1 MKYKFFKDDIEID
14 SIENNDKDV
23 LYFIQTSWND
33 FNFYTLFSAYAPI
46 ENGKNIK
53 LGLINIANLDA
64 TVHGNLYYSTLD
76 ELQIGLDYER
86 LPKGFVSLGSEDFY
100 DNLYETFT
108 KNKCKKILSDLN
120 DLCLSYDQYQKDE
133 YYFKPVIQSSFL
145 RDYTEEQASERIKF
159 TLKPLAEHGK
169 RVGYNITYK
178 YSFKNRPVSTINFI
192 SNPKDIFPQNV
203 HAIIGANGSGKTTF
217 IKDILSLVLDK
228 ESKES
233 KELKK
238 SKEFKVKSKF
248 KKDNSNLY
256 ISFST
261 KDRIKVES
269 TQDYFSKVILI
280 SFSPF
285 DNLFSDKWDSKE
297 GDKDV
302 TYLGL
307 YQKENSLIDAEY
319 QLTRFCNLILNLK
332 NNKDN
337 WDLFKEIL
345 DQQDFKGDIRPIVDQ
360 IDTVMSQGAI
370 IQKYLVKL
378 QDLFNQQDFK
388 EAFDIMS
395 NDIKENN
402 VPILQSILNLRG
414 DLNKDHLKESTN
426 SLLDELDKVTN
437 PEDIKKKLKPIFEK
451 MSAGQK
457 IILLSIA
464 TLITEVEQFSLV
476 LIDEPE
482 LFLHPPMISN
492 YIRSISDIMRK
503 KNGLCILTTH
513 SPIIIQEIPK
523 TCVKIIKGNN
533 KGEISMESPT
543 YETLGENLSTLTNTI
558 FELNQYESGFY
569 QLIKDLVDNPKKHNL
584 NYEKIDNLEFGRDG
598 MLYKDLLLSDVYEGG
613 DINV

>member
-1 MKYKFFKDDIEID
+1 MKYKFFKDDLEMN
-14 SIENNDKDV
+14 STKNNDKDV

-33 FNFYTLFSAYAPI
+33 FNFYTLFSAYAPR

-53 LGLINIANLDA
+53 LGYINVANLDA
-64 TVHGNLYYSTLD
+64 KLNNDLYYSTLD
-76 ELQIGLDYER
+76 ELQIGLGYER
-86 LPKGFVSLGSEDFY
+86 LPQGFVSLGSEDFY
-100 DNLYETFT
+100 YNLHETFT
-108 KNKCKKILSDLN
+108 KKECKKILSDLN
-120 DLCLSYDQYQKDE
+120 DLCLAYDQYQKED
-133 YYFKPVIQSSFL
+133 YFYKPVIQSSLL
-145 RDYTEEQASERIKF
+145 RDHTEEQASKF
-159 TLKPLAEHGK
+159 IESTLKPVAEHGK
-169 RVGYNITYK
+169 RAGYNITYK
-178 YSFKNRPVSTINFI
+178 YSFKNKPVSKFNFI

-217 IKDILSLVLDK
+217 IKDILSLVLDT
-228 ESKES
+228 ESKDS
-233 KELKK
+233 KEI
-238 SKEFKVKSKF
+238 KVKSQF

-261 KDRIKVES
+261 PDRIKVES

-285 DNLFSDKWDSKE
+285 DNLFSEKWDSKE

-307 YQKENSLIDAEY
+307 YQKGNSLIDAEY
-319 QLTRFCNLILNLK
+319 QLTRFCNLISNLK

-360 IDTVMSQGAI
+360 IDTVMSQGATI
-370 IQKYLVKL
+370 KKNLAKL

-414 DLNKDHLKESTN
+414 YLNKDNLKESTN

-437 PEDIKKKLKPIFEK
+437 PEDIKKKLEPIFEK

-464 TLITEVEQFSLV
+464 TLIIEVEQFSLV

-513 SPIIIQEIPK
+513 SPIIIQEIPR
-523 TCVKIIKGNN
+523 TCVKIIKSNN
-533 KGEISMESPT
+533 EGGISMETPT

-558 FELNQYESGFY
+558 FGLNQYESGFY
-569 QLIKDLVDNPKKHNL
+569 QLIKDLVDNPEKYKL
-584 NYEKIDNLEFGRDG
+584 DYEKIDNLEFGRDG

>member
-1 MKYKFFKDDIEID
+1 MKYYFFKSDLEMN
-14 SIENNDKDV
+14 SIKNNDKDV
-23 LYFIQTSWND
+23 LYFVQTSWND
-33 FNFYTLFSAYAPI
+33 YNFYTLFSAYAPI
-46 ENGKNIK
+46 GNGKIIK
-53 LGLINIANLDA
+53 LGFINIANLDA
-64 TVHGNLYYSTLD
+64 KLNNDLYYSTLD
-76 ELQIGLDYER
+76 ELQIGLSYER
-86 LPKGFVSLGSEDFY
+86 LPQGFVSLGSEDFY
-100 DNLYETFT
+100 DNLHETFN

-120 DLCLSYDQYQKDE
+120 DLCLSFDQYQKDE
-133 YYFKPVIQSSFL
+133 YYFKPVIHSSLL
-145 RDYTEEQASERIKF
+145 RDCTEEQALEKIKF
-159 TLKPLAEHGK
+159 ILKPLAEHGK
-169 RVGYNITYK
+169 REGYNITYK
-178 YSFKNRPVSTINFI
+178 YSFKSKTVSTINFI
-192 SNPKDIFPQNV
+192 SNPKAIFPQNV

-217 IKDILSLVLDK
+217 INDILSLALDK
-228 ESKES
+228 ESKQS
-233 KELKK
+233 KEI
-238 SKEFKVKSKF
+238 KVKSKF

-261 KDRIKVES
+261 NDPIKVES

-307 YQKENSLIDAEY
+307 YQKGNSLIDAEY
-319 QLTRFCNLILNLK
+319 QLTRFCNLISNLNK
-332 NNKDN
+332 NKDN
-337 WDLFKEIL
+337 WALFKEIL

-360 IDTVMSQGAI
+360 IDTVMSQEAVI
-370 IQKYLVKL
+370 RKYFVRL
-378 QDLFNQQDFK
+378 QDLFNEKDFK
-388 EAFDIMS
+388 EAFDMMS
-395 NDIKENN
+395 NDIKKNN

-414 DLNKDHLKESTN
+414 DLNKENLKENTN
-426 SLLDELDKVTN
+426 SLLNELDKVTN
-437 PEDIKKKLKPIFEK
+437 QEDIDKKLEPIFEK

-464 TLITEVEQFSLV
+464 TLITEVEQYSLV

-533 KGEISMESPT
+533 KDGISMETPE

-558 FELNQYESGFY
+558 FKLNQYESGFY
-569 QLIKDLVDNPKKHNL
+569 QLIKDLVNNPEKYKL
-584 NYEKIDNLEFGRDG
+584 NYEKIGNLEFGRDG

-613 DINV
+613 NN

>member
-1 MKYKFFKDDIEID
+1 MKFKFLKDDIEMD

-33 FNFYTLFSAYAPI
+33 FNFYTLFNAYTHI
-46 ENGKNIK
+46 DGENIN

-64 TVHGNLYYSTLD
+64 KLNNTLYYSTLD
-76 ELQIGLDYER
+76 ELQIGLGYER
-86 LPKGFVSLGSEDFY
+86 LPQGFISLGSEKFY
-100 DNLYETFT
+100 YNLHEIFT
-108 KNKCKKILSDLN
+108 KKECRKILTDLN
-120 DLCLSYDQYQKDE
+120 DLCLAYDQYQKDD
-133 YYFKPVIQSSFL
+133 YFHKPVIQSSFL
-145 RDYTEEQASERIKF
+145 RNQNEKQASRFIEQ
-159 TLKPLAEHGK
+159 TLKPVAEHGEK
-169 RVGYNITYK
+169 AGYDITYK
-178 YSFKNRPVSTINFI
+178 YSFKNKLVSKINFI
-192 SNPKDIFPQNV
+192 SNPNDIFPQNV

-217 IKDILSLVLDK
+217 IKDIFSLVLDK

-233 KELKK
+233 KK
-238 SKEFKVKSKF
+238 SKEIKVKSKF

-261 KDRIKVES
+261 NDCTKVKT

-285 DNLFSDKWDSKE
+285 DNLFSDNWDSKE

-307 YQKENSLIDAEY
+307 YQKGNSLIDAEY
-319 QLTRFCNLILNLK
+319 QLTRFCNLISNLK

-360 IDTVMSQGAI
+360 IDRVMSQGAI
-370 IQKYLVKL
+370 IREYLAKL

-395 NDIKENN
+395 NDIKDNN
-402 VPILQSILNLRG
+402 VPILQSILNLQG
-414 DLNKDHLKESTN
+414 DLNKDNLMDSTN
-426 SLLDELDKVTN
+426 SLLAELDKVTN
-437 PEDIKKKLKPIFEK
+437 PKDIKKKLKPIFEK

-533 KGEISMESPT
+533 KGVISMETPT

-569 QLIKDLVDNPKKHNL
+569 QLIKDLVDNPEKHKL
-584 NYEKIDNLEFGRDG
+584 DYEKIDNLVFGRDG
-598 MLYKDLLLSDVYEGG
+598 MLYKDILLSDVYESG
-613 DINV
+613 DH

>member
-1 MKYKFFKDDIEID
+1 M
-14 SIENNDKDV
+14 
-23 LYFIQTSWND
+23 YFIQTSWND

-46 ENGKNIK
+46 GNGKNIK

-120 DLCLSYDQYQKDE
+120 DLCLSYEDE

-169 RVGYNITYK
+169 RAGYNITYK
-178 YSFKNRPVSTINFI
+178 YSFKNRTVSTINFI

-233 KELKK
+233 KEI
-238 SKEFKVKSKF
+238 KVKSKF

-285 DNLFSDKWDSKE
+285 DNLFADKWNSKE

-307 YQKENSLIDAEY
+307 YQKGNSLIDAEY

-402 VPILQSILNLRG
+402 VPILQSILNLRE
-414 DLNKDHLKESTN
+414 DLNKDNLKESTN

-533 KGEISMESPT
+533 KDGISMETPE

-569 QLIKDLVDNPKKHNL
+569 QLIKDLVNNPSKYKL

-598 MLYKDLLLSDVYEGG
+598 MLYKDLLLSDVNEGG